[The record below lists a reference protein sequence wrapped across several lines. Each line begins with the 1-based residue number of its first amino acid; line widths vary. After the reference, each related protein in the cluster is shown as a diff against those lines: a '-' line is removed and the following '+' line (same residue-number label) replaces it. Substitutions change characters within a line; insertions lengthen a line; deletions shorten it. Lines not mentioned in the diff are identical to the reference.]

1 MFQWK
6 IRMEKRVDS
15 ARALSS
21 LPTARW
27 QSVREV
33 SLPLSI
39 PPSSFVCHASAT
51 FPAAYFFP
59 IGCAERA
66 TAEEGG
72 GEECAA
78 NTGLTE
84 ERRTIESTGGQPRW
98 LGRIRVP
105 TCWHRGRGGESRV
118 AGGRGVTVVVVTQ
131 EREREKEGECV
142 RAGARV
148 LVHYLPRWKALKA
161 GGWKAKKEP
170 HPAITKSSFLP
181 GRWYWRCFLSPFRTL
196 FSTSFLH
203 NGSRKEGNLRS

>member
-1 MFQWK
+1 
-6 IRMEKRVDS
+6 MENSNGKKSRLRANS
-15 ARALSS
+15 ALSS
-21 LPTARW
+21 PPTARW

-105 TCWHRGRGGESRV
+105 TC
-118 AGGRGVTVVVVTQ
+118 
-131 EREREKEGECV
+131 
-142 RAGARV
+142 
-148 LVHYLPRWKALKA
+148 
-161 GGWKAKKEP
+161 
-170 HPAITKSSFLP
+170 
-181 GRWYWRCFLSPFRTL
+181 
-196 FSTSFLH
+196 
-203 NGSRKEGNLRS
+203 

>member
-1 MFQWK
+1 MFKIPIFLKNSSQVSKVFQRSKSTSSRIILIRTYNHLVIEMFQWK

-66 TAEEGG
+66 TSTEGG
-72 GEECAA
+72 GEECA
-78 NTGLTE
+78 GLTE

-105 TCWHRGRGGESRV
+105 TC
-118 AGGRGVTVVVVTQ
+118 
-131 EREREKEGECV
+131 
-142 RAGARV
+142 
-148 LVHYLPRWKALKA
+148 
-161 GGWKAKKEP
+161 
-170 HPAITKSSFLP
+170 
-181 GRWYWRCFLSPFRTL
+181 
-196 FSTSFLH
+196 
-203 NGSRKEGNLRS
+203 